1 MNKVVLIG
9 RLTKDPELRFT
20 PGTGMAVAT
29 FTVAVDRRMPNKD
42 GVREA
47 DFIPIVVWGKQGENV
62 ANYMSKGRL
71 IGVSGR
77 IQTRNYEGKDGIRR
91 YVTEVVVENID
102 FVGTKRD
109 NSQAT
114 QQPSFNSQPVPS
126 SFNNQPSTTDATT
139 PYDFSATSASTGTN
153 VSSDPYT
160 EFGSN
165 IEINDDE
172 LPF

>member
-71 IGVSGR
+71 IGISGR

-91 YVTEVVVENID
+91 YVTEVVADEVQFLERGNSAEGGYNGGNRNSNNVETYNSSNLGSDQSYDNGWADPID
-102 FVGTKRD
+102 D
-109 NSQAT
+109 
-114 QQPSFNSQPVPS
+114 
-126 SFNNQPSTTDATT
+126 
-139 PYDFSATSASTGTN
+139 
-153 VSSDPYT
+153 
-160 EFGSN
+160 
-165 IEINDDE
+165 DDE
-172 LPF
+172 IPF